1 MGHKNLSNY
10 KKGLDCL
17 IDAYMLSDCD
27 IIFKSKGNFSNY
39 CTFLNVNP
47 KLEVFDLQ
55 KI

>member
-1 MGHKNLSNY
+1 MGHKNLSNF

-17 IDAYMLSDCD
+17 VDVYMLSECD

-47 KLEVFDLQ
+47 KLEVIDLQ